1 MRKRG
6 RLNALNIRDA
16 AYAEYHDP
24 DVVRKPEAHMIQPVA
39 TKEKRP
45 SRSRNGSSSEQV
57 LNHLRELIQQGK
69 LKPGERLPAERELAE
84 MLQVSRP
91 TLRAG
96 LRSLAALGVLESR
109 HGSGTYVVD
118 VDGPPVL
125 DAAPLRLMAAL
136 RGFTPEEM
144 FEARLALETTA
155 AGLAAERA
163 TSDELATLAEEL
175 AGIFG
180 SVDDPDNFLIHD
192 VQFHRGIAAASRNRI
207 LAALTEMVV
216 TAMYDTRKETVR
228 RAQDLK
234 ESAEWHRRTYR
245 AIREHKVDEAR
256 DTMREHLMRARA
268 AQQQEVVS

>member
-1 MRKRG
+1 MNKLIPVDNNNSKDKRSG
-6 RLNALNIRDA
+6 
-16 AYAEYHDP
+16 
-24 DVVRKPEAHMIQPVA
+24 
-39 TKEKRP
+39 
-45 SRSRNGSSSEQV
+45 RSRNGSSSEQV

-84 MLQVSRP
+84 MLKVSRP

-118 VDGPPVL
+118 IDGPPVL
-125 DAAPLRLMAAL
+125 DASPLRLMAAL
-136 RGFTPEEM
+136 RGFTSDEM

-155 AGLAAERA
+155 AGLAADRA

-175 AGIFG
+175 AGIFA
-180 SVDDPDNFLIHD
+180 SVDDPENFLRHD
-192 VQFHRGIAAASRNRI
+192 VQFHRGIATASHNRI
-207 LAALTEMVV
+207 ITALTEMVV
-216 TAMYDTRKETVR
+216 NAMYDTRKETVR

-245 AIREHKVDEAR
+245 AIREHKIDEAR
-256 DTMREHLMRARA
+256 ETMREHLTRARA
-268 AQQQEVVS
+268 AQKQEIVP

>member
-1 MRKRG
+1 
-6 RLNALNIRDA
+6 
-16 AYAEYHDP
+16 
-24 DVVRKPEAHMIQPVA
+24 
-39 TKEKRP
+39 
-45 SRSRNGSSSEQV
+45 
-57 LNHLRELIQQGK
+57 LNHLRDLIQQGK

-118 VDGPPVL
+118 IDGPPVL

-136 RGFTPEEM
+136 RGFTAEEM

-163 TSDELATLAEEL
+163 TGDELAIMAEEL
-175 AGIFG
+175 AGIFS
-180 SVDDPDNFLIHD
+180 SVDDPDAFLVHD
-192 VQFHRGIAAASRNRI
+192 VQFHRGIAAASQNRI

-245 AIREHKVDEAR
+245 AIREHKVQEAR
-256 DTMREHLMRARA
+256 EFMREHLMRARA
-268 AQQQEVVS
+268 AQQQETVS

>member
-1 MRKRG
+1 
-6 RLNALNIRDA
+6 
-16 AYAEYHDP
+16 
-24 DVVRKPEAHMIQPVA
+24 MIQPIA
-39 TKEKRP
+39 TKEKL
-45 SRSRNGSSSEQV
+45 SGRSRNGSSSEQV

-84 MLQVSRP
+84 LLQVSRP

-96 LRSLAALGVLESR
+96 LRSLAAMGVLESR

-125 DAAPLRLMAAL
+125 DASPLRLMAAL
-136 RGFTPEEM
+136 RGFTSEEM

-175 AGIFG
+175 AGIFA
-180 SVDDPDNFLIHD
+180 SVDDPENFLLHD
-192 VQFHRGIAAASRNRI
+192 VQFHRGIATASHNRI
-207 LAALTEMVV
+207 LAALAEMVV
-216 TAMYDTRKETVR
+216 TAMYDTRKQTVR

-245 AIREHKVDEAR
+245 AIREHKIEDAR
-256 DTMREHLMRARA
+256 DTMREHLVRARV
-268 AQQQEVVS
+268 AQQQEIAS

>member
-1 MRKRG
+1 MT
-6 RLNALNIRDA
+6 
-16 AYAEYHDP
+16 
-24 DVVRKPEAHMIQPVA
+24 
-39 TKEKRP
+39 TKEKHSGRL
-45 SRSRNGSSSEQV
+45 RNGSSSEQV

-84 MLQVSRP
+84 LLQVSRP

-96 LRSLAALGVLESR
+96 LRSLAAIGVLESR

-125 DAAPLRLMAAL
+125 DASPLRLMATL
-136 RGFTPEEM
+136 RGFTSEEM

-163 TSDELATLAEEL
+163 TSDELATMAEEL
-175 AGIFG
+175 AGIFA
-180 SVDDPDNFLIHD
+180 SVDDPESFLVHD
-192 VQFHRGIAAASRNRI
+192 VQFHRGVATASHNRI
-207 LAALTEMVV
+207 LAALAEMVV
-216 TAMYDTRKETVR
+216 TAMYDTRKQTVR

-245 AIREHKVDEAR
+245 AIREHKIEEAR
-256 DTMREHLMRARA
+256 ETMREHLVRARV
-268 AQQQEVVS
+268 AQQQEHAS

>member
-1 MRKRG
+1 M
-6 RLNALNIRDA
+6 I
-16 AYAEYHDP
+16 
-24 DVVRKPEAHMIQPVA
+24 EATTA
-39 TKEKRP
+39 KEKNPGRA
-45 SRSRNGSSSEQV
+45 RNGSSSEQV
-57 LNHLRELIQQGK
+57 LNHLRALIQEGK

-125 DAAPLRLMAAL
+125 DASPLRLMAAL
-136 RGFTPEEM
+136 RGFTSDEM
-144 FEARLALETTA
+144 FETRLALEITA

-163 TSDELATLAEEL
+163 TGDDLATLAEEL

-180 SVDDPDNFLIHD
+180 SVDDPETFLIHD
-192 VQFHRGIAAASRNRI
+192 VQFHRGIAAASQNRI
-207 LAALTEMVV
+207 LATLTEMVV

-228 RAQDLK
+228 HAQDLK

-245 AIREHKVDEAR
+245 AIREHKIEDAR
-256 DTMREHLMRARA
+256 EMMREHLMRARA
-268 AQQQEVVS
+268 AQQQEVDA